1 MNVHVG
7 RASRNRYPKGAMDQR
22 ELHLILNHF
31 PVILTVMAFFASLI
45 AIATKSRAA
54 WLYAAA
60 SLTIAGVFAYP
71 SVLTG
76 HGAHEVLEDFWWV
89 KANSWDEHREA
100 AGYANI
106 VCLIGGAF
114 AAYAWWKLTRS
125 KDAVL
130 ATWMQYVLLFACLM
144 GATTMGRTAWLGGKV
159 TRDQAALKTPPPGW
173 VAPPKM
179 EHEH

>member
-1 MNVHVG
+1 
-7 RASRNRYPKGAMDQR
+7 MDQR

-31 PVILTVMAFFASLI
+31 PVILTVMAFFASLV

-60 SLTIAGVFAYP
+60 SLTIAGLFSYP
-71 SVLTG
+71 TLLTG

-89 KANSWDEHREA
+89 KAGSWNEHRIA

-114 AAYAWWKLTRS
+114 AAYAWWKLARA
-125 KDAVL
+125 KDATL
-130 ATWMQYVLLFACLM
+130 AGWMQVVLVLACLM
-144 GATTMGRTAWLGGKV
+144 GAATMGRTAWLGGKV
-159 TRDQAALKTPPPGW
+159 IRDQASLKTPPAGW

>member
-1 MNVHVG
+1 
-7 RASRNRYPKGAMDQR
+7 MDER

-31 PVILTVMAFFASLI
+31 PVILSVMALFSSLL
-45 AIATKSRAA
+45 AIVTKSRTA
-54 WLYAAA
+54 WVYSAA
-60 SLTIAGVFAYP
+60 SLTIAGLFSYP
-71 SVLTG
+71 TLLTG

-89 KANSWDEHREA
+89 KADSWDEHRIA

-106 VCLIGGAF
+106 MLLVGGAF

-130 ATWMQYVLLFACLM
+130 AAWMQYALIFACAM
-144 GATTMGRTAWLGGKV
+144 GASTVGRAAWLGGKV
-159 TRDQAALKTPPPGW
+159 IRDQDALKTPPAGW
-173 VAPPKM
+173 VAPKKM

>member
-1 MNVHVG
+1 MNE
-7 RASRNRYPKGAMDQR
+7 R

-31 PVILTVMAFFASLI
+31 PVILSVMALFASLI
-45 AIATKSRAA
+45 AIATKSRSA
-54 WLYAAA
+54 WIYAAA
-60 SLTIAGVFAYP
+60 SLAIAGLFSYP

-76 HGAHEVLEDFWWV
+76 HGAHEVIEDFWYV
-89 KANSWDEHREA
+89 KAGSWDEHREA

-106 VCLIGGAF
+106 MALLSGVI

-125 KDAVL
+125 KEAVL
-130 ATWMQYVLLFACLM
+130 ATWLQVVLILGCVMTAS
-144 GATTMGRTAWLGGKV
+144 TMGRTAWLGGRV
-159 TRDQAALKTPPPGW
+159 IREQAALKTPPAGW